1 MPLYCLVAGIN
12 TDDPIMG
19 EDSLKIGDRVCTETG
34 EVGKIVHIARLT
46 VFVQLDSEP
55 DDASLK
61 AFLMSQLTKL
71 DPPTGEPSPE

>member
-1 MPLYCLVAGIN
+1 MEENLP
-12 TDDPIMG
+12 
-19 EDSLKIGDRVCTETG
+19 KIGDRVRTETG

-46 VFVQLDSEP
+46 VFVQLELEP

-71 DPPTGEPSPE
+71 DPPPAEPSPE